1 MPNVLL
7 TPQMITNELL
17 LRFKNNLGFSGAI
30 AHTWDDK
37 FAISGAKIGDTLRL
51 RDAVEFTV
59 GKNPDITSAIQDVIE
74 TQKTLTLNQQAVVA
88 FNFSSA
94 ELTLSIDAF
103 SDRYLKSAAVALAN
117 QVDVDGLTMAYQ
129 STGNQVGT
137 PGTPIAA
144 LDPFW
149 IAGETLDTFS
159 APMDGKRTMCISPKV
174 QTAALKA
181 AQGLFQSSNQ
191 VKQQYERGRMGTMG
205 GFEWVMDQN
214 VRTHTVGPLGGAPQV
229 GAASQ
234 TGSTLAVTGFT
245 AAAALRLRKGDS
257 FTLPTVFPV
266 NRVSSDPATDLQK
279 FVVTADVSSAAD
291 GSASIPIYP
300 PITLAPS
307 PYQTVT
313 NSPAAG
319 APLTITSGTAAQLVS
334 ESIAFHE
341 AAFVIGM
348 APLEVPKG
356 VHFAAAQM
364 DPDTG
369 VSIRMVSDY
378 MVTTDKFITRCDV
391 LYGHCAQRP
400 EWAVRLVQ

>member
-1 MPNVLL
+1 VPNTLL

-30 AHTWDDK
+30 SHTWDDK
-37 FAISGAKIGDTLRL
+37 FAVTGAKIGDTLRL

-59 GKNPDITSAIQDVIE
+59 SKNADITSSIQDVIE

-88 FNFSSA
+88 FQFSSA

-103 SDRYLKSAAVALAN
+103 SDRYLKSAGVALAN
-117 QVDVDGLTMAYQ
+117 QIDVDGLTMAYQ

-149 IAGETLDTFS
+149 LAGEALDTFS
-159 APMDGKRTMCISPKV
+159 APMDGKRTMCIPPKV

-191 VKQQYERGRMGTMG
+191 VKQQYERGRMGIMG

-214 VRTHTVGPLGGAPQV
+214 CRTHTVGPLGGAPQV
-229 GAASQ
+229 GAAGQ
-234 TGSTLAVTGFT
+234 TGSTLLVTGFT
-245 AAAALRLRKGDS
+245 AAAALRLKKGDS
-257 FTLPTVFPV
+257 FTVPTVFPV

-300 PITLAPS
+300 PITITGAL
-307 PYQTVT
+307 QTVT

-319 APLTITSGTAAQLVS
+319 APLTITSGTAGLGVS
-334 ESIAFHE
+334 EGLAFHE

-348 APLEVPKG
+348 APLEVPNG
-356 VHFAAAQM
+356 VHFAAKQQ

-369 VSIRMVSDY
+369 CAVRIVSDY
-378 MVTTDKFITRCDV
+378 VVLTDKFVTRCDV
-391 LYGHCAQRP
+391 LYGHAAQRP
-400 EWAVRLVQ
+400 EWAVRVVQ